1 MGVLQMRRFWL
12 AVPMVALI
20 ATAACDRSRDELEA
34 ALAEQQRVAA
44 EKDSLLNEV
53 LATTSLVNEINTELA
68 AVRGI
73 TPSPV
78 EPTEGGMS
86 PTAENRQIVLDKV
99 RQVIARLD
107 SAESRLDRA
116 ESRAGQNPA
125 LRRQLQEARSNLDA
139 LRSAT
144 ERQQVEL
151 LAIID
156 QQRGQIATLSRDL
169 DTVRAENTRVTAE
182 RTALSDTLNTVYVAV
197 GTEEELVGQGVA
209 VKEGTKFL
217 IFGGNKLLPAR
228 SVDQSDFLALTRS
241 RDTLIQLP
249 RDDRFYRI
257 VSRHDTAYVNATE
270 MEDGKLRGQLHIT
283 DPGRFWAPSR
293 YLILVED

>member
-1 MGVLQMRRFWL
+1 MRRFWL

-53 LATTSLVNEINTELA
+53 LSTTSLVNEINTELA

-78 EPTEGGMS
+78 EPTEGAMS

-107 SAESRLDRA
+107 SAETRLERA
-116 ESRAGQNPA
+116 ETRAGQNPA
-125 LRRQLQEARSNLDA
+125 LRRQLEEARRNLTE
-139 LRSAT
+139 LREST

-151 LAIID
+151 LAIVD

-169 DTVRAENTRVTAE
+169 DTARAENVRVSSE

-197 GTEEELVGQGVA
+197 GTEEELVNQGVA

-228 SVDQSDFLALTRS
+228 TVDQSDFLTLSRS

-249 RDDRFYRI
+249 RDDEFYRI
-257 VSRHDTAYVNATE
+257 VSRHDTAFVSATE
-270 MEDGKLRGQLHIT
+270 MKDGKLRGQIHIT
-283 DPGRFWAPSR
+283 DPGRFWSGSR
-293 YLILVED
+293 YLILVQD

>member
-1 MGVLQMRRFWL
+1 MRRFWL
-12 AVPMVALI
+12 AVPMVALV

-53 LATTSLVNEINTELA
+53 LATTSIVNEINSELA

-78 EPTEGGMS
+78 EPTEGAMS

-107 SAESRLDRA
+107 SAESRLERA
-116 ESRAGQNPA
+116 EARAGQNTA
-125 LRRQLQEARSNLDA
+125 LRRQLNEARSNLEA
-139 LRSAT
+139 LREST

-169 DTVRAENTRVTAE
+169 DTARAENVRVTAE
-182 RTALSDTLNTVYVAV
+182 RAALSDTVNTVYIAV
-197 GTEEELVGQGVA
+197 GTEQELVDQGVA

-217 IFGGNKLLPAR
+217 IFGGNKLLPATNL
-228 SVDQSDFLALTRS
+228 DQSDFLALSRS
-241 RDTLIQLP
+241 RDTVIQLP
-249 RDDRFYRI
+249 RDDEFYRI
-257 VSRHDTAYVNATE
+257 VSRHDTAYIDATE
-270 MEDGKLRGQLHIT
+270 LDGGKIRGQIHIT
-283 DPGRFWAPSR
+283 DPGRFWSGSR
-293 YLILVED
+293 YLILVQD

>member
-1 MGVLQMRRFWL
+1 MRRFWL
-12 AVPMVALI
+12 AVPLMAVV

-116 ESRAGQNPA
+116 EARAGQNTA
-125 LRRQLQEARSNLDA
+125 LRRQLEEARSNLEA
-139 LRSAT
+139 LREST

-151 LAIID
+151 LAIVD
-156 QQRGQIATLSRDL
+156 QQRGQIATLTRDL
-169 DTVRAENTRVTAE
+169 DTARAENTRVTAE
-182 RTALSDTLNTVYVAV
+182 RTALSDTLNTVFVAV
-197 GTEEELVGQGVA
+197 GTEEELVNQGVA
-209 VKEGTKFL
+209 TKEGTKFL

-228 SVDQSDFLALTRS
+228 NLDQGDFLALSRT

-249 RDDRFYRI
+249 RDDEYYRI
-257 VSRHDTAYVNATE
+257 ISRHDTSYISATE
-270 MEDGKLRGQLHIT
+270 LDDGKIRGQIHIT
-283 DPGRFWAPSR
+283 DPGRFWAAGR
-293 YLILVED
+293 YLILAQD